1 MPISGRSFQTFAL
14 RTSTYAPALPLG
26 YFLFPPPSIPFSLS
40 PPASPPSISVPSL
53 PTALPRLVVPL
64 CYPLLPAFADLYSPC
79 VDTRGATGT
88 RVLSNDTDPN
98 LARSKVQGVLDGYGK
113 CTLDVSW
120 TDFVWNDPV
129 FFPKLIVKNSEDMI
143 EWKFSHEIKII
154 LNFRRMIFWILSLYM
169 SQKKIFMS
177 WLLEWQLHLINRLI
191 FFTVPAEMD
200 KKANKLEN
208 VGARYEDVARKLITL
223 ENMVTIR
230 NGYPR
235 NGCSHR
241 LPASCLHCARSIPE
255 NSEYYVT
262 YSGSFIHENP
272 NPTVIIFN
280 RGPLDFATSA
290 FFPCVPTTRGGSFT
304 FEEERNSSSITSSKE
319 KTETCSSLQR
329 SLVNFNPLERITFSH
344 TYSYISQYLA
354 RSKRKSRG
362 GWKKWQETL
371 KEMRNFIDRATK
383 M

>member
-1 MPISGRSFQTFAL
+1 
-14 RTSTYAPALPLG
+14 
-26 YFLFPPPSIPFSLS
+26 
-40 PPASPPSISVPSL
+40 
-53 PTALPRLVVPL
+53 
-64 CYPLLPAFADLYSPC
+64 
-79 VDTRGATGT
+79 
-88 RVLSNDTDPN
+88 
-98 LARSKVQGVLDGYGK
+98 
-113 CTLDVSW
+113 
-120 TDFVWNDPV
+120 
-129 FFPKLIVKNSEDMI
+129 
-143 EWKFSHEIKII
+143 
-154 LNFRRMIFWILSLYM
+154 
-169 SQKKIFMS
+169 
-177 WLLEWQLHLINRLI
+177 
-191 FFTVPAEMD
+191 MD

>member
-1 MPISGRSFQTFAL
+1 
-14 RTSTYAPALPLG
+14 
-26 YFLFPPPSIPFSLS
+26 
-40 PPASPPSISVPSL
+40 
-53 PTALPRLVVPL
+53 
-64 CYPLLPAFADLYSPC
+64 
-79 VDTRGATGT
+79 
-88 RVLSNDTDPN
+88 
-98 LARSKVQGVLDGYGK
+98 
-113 CTLDVSW
+113 
-120 TDFVWNDPV
+120 
-129 FFPKLIVKNSEDMI
+129 MI

-169 SQKKIFMS
+169 SQKKI
-177 WLLEWQLHLINRLI
+177 LCHVNVNHLINRLI
-191 FFTVPAEMD
+191 FFNVPAEMD

-208 VGARYEDVARKLITL
+208 AGARYEDVARKLITL

-290 FFPCVPTTRGGSFT
+290 FFPCVPTTRVVVPLFL
-304 FEEERNSSSITSSKE
+304 SKKKE
-319 KTETCSSLQR
+319 IPRRLHLRKKKQKP
-329 SLVNFNPLERITFSH
+329 VPLSNVP
-344 TYSYISQYLA
+344 SWISTP
-354 RSKRKSRG
+354 SN
-362 GWKKWQETL
+362 E
-371 KEMRNFIDRATK
+371 
-383 M
+383 

>member
-79 VDTRGATGT
+79 VDTQGATGT

-129 FFPKLIVKNSEDMI
+129 FFPKLIVKNFWGYDWMKIFTWDKNNSQFSKNDFLNSEFI
-143 EWKFSHEIKII
+143 YVAEE
-154 LNFRRMIFWILSLYM
+154 N
-169 SQKKIFMS
+169 FMS
-177 WLLEWQLHLINRLI
+177 WIYLHLINRLI
-191 FFTVPAEMD
+191 FFNVPAEMD

-290 FFPCVPTTRGGSFT
+290 FFPCVPTTRVVVPLFL
-304 FEEERNSSSITSSKE
+304 SKKKE
-319 KTETCSSLQR
+319 IPRRLHLRKKKQKP
-329 SLVNFNPLERITFSH
+329 VPLSNVP
-344 TYSYISQYLA
+344 SWISTP
-354 RSKRKSRG
+354 SN
-362 GWKKWQETL
+362 E
-371 KEMRNFIDRATK
+371 
-383 M
+383 